1 MKDNPANS
9 LWRQSHV
16 ELVVGPVCLLISY
29 HELVQLVLIIGY
41 TIDSDFDVSIEWFD
55 TMTIDVV
62 LVTSPIVQVWMLYAV
77 AILVIDVPK

>member
-1 MKDNPANS
+1 M
-9 LWRQSHV
+9 
-16 ELVVGPVCLLISY
+16 ELVVGLVCLLISY

-62 LVTSPIVQVWMLYAV
+62 LVTSPIIQVWMLYAV
-77 AILVIDVPK
+77 AILVTDVPK

>member
-1 MKDNPANS
+1 M
-9 LWRQSHV
+9 
-16 ELVVGPVCLLISY
+16 ELVVGLDSLVCLLISY

-62 LVTSPIVQVWMLYAV
+62 LVTSPIIQVWMLYAV
-77 AILVIDVPK
+77 AILVTDVPK

>member
-1 MKDNPANS
+1 MD
-9 LWRQSHV
+9 
-16 ELVVGPVCLLISY
+16 LVVGLDSLVCLLISN
-29 HELVQLVLIIGY
+29 HEFVDFVLIKGY

-77 AILVIDVPK
+77 AILVTDVPK

>member
-1 MKDNPANS
+1 M
-9 LWRQSHV
+9 
-16 ELVVGPVCLLISY
+16 ELVVGLDSLACLLISY
-29 HELVQLVLIIGY
+29 HEFVQLELIKGY

-62 LVTSPIVQVWMLYAV
+62 LVTSQIVQVWMLYAV